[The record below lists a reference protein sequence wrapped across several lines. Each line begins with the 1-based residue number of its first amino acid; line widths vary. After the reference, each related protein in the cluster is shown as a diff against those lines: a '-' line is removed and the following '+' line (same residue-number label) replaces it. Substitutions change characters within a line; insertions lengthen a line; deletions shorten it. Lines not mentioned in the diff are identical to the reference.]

1 MHLIR
6 EFSPVA
12 YDFALASWSWLRLSD
27 QVPRFA
33 SCFGDMFLESR
44 AGWWF
49 LDTVEGTIEL
59 RWRTMDEMFADLE
72 SPDGRA
78 EYLLEETLAQATGSG
93 MSLTDDEVFAF
104 IPAPAITGSMD
115 PRNLTPLRFA
125 IAASLAGRIHHELRL
140 AATPALPAAPTPAPA
155 PQPRPAPVPRP
166 APRPATSY
174 PRQPSPQP
182 TYPGHE
188 PEPELLRPYTSPTPV
203 AGPAAYE
210 RHRQERYSPPN
221 WSAPEPPRYPDRT
234 PQEPPQATRPAPANP
249 VPAATPD
256 PYPSNP
262 APRPRSATPDPL
274 PSWAPPSHV
283 PPETTITGS
292 YPTTG
297 RHFA

>member
-6 EFSPVA
+6 EFSPVE
-12 YDFALASWSWLRLSD
+12 YNFALTSWRWLGLSD

-33 SCFGDMFLESR
+33 SCFGDMFLQSP

-59 RWRTMDEMFADLE
+59 RWRTVDEMFAELR

-78 EYLLEETLAQATGSG
+78 EYLLEETLGQASSSG
-93 MSLTDDEVFAF
+93 MSLGEDEVFAF
-104 IPAPAITGSMD
+104 IPAPAITGTMD
-115 PRNLTPLRFA
+115 PRSLTPLRFA

-140 AATPALPAAPTPAPA
+140 ASTPALPAAPTWASAPHPAPG
-155 PQPRPAPVPRP
+155 PAM
-166 APRPATSY
+166 
-174 PRQPSPQP
+174 
-182 TYPGHE
+182 TYPARRPE
-188 PEPELLRPYTSPTPV
+188 PEPELLRPYTSPTPAAPP
-203 AGPAAYE
+203 AGFE
-210 RHRQERYSPPN
+210 QQRYTPPN
-221 WSAPEPPRYPDRT
+221 WSAPEPPRYSNR
-234 PQEPPQATRPAPANP
+234 EPAAPPYTARPAPANP
-249 VPAATPD
+249 APPATPD

-262 APRPRSATPDPL
+262 ARRSQDTTPDPL

-292 YPTTG
+292 YPTAG